1 MTFGNLKTKMP
12 KLQPK
17 VSPAGTITVASKRLP
32 VAELKVPVI
41 QNVPCQFKTVFD
53 ISALT
58 LVTT

>member
-1 MTFGNLKTKMP
+1 MIFGNLKTKMP

-17 VSPAGTITVASKRLP
+17 VSPVGMITVASKRPP
-32 VAELKVPVI
+32 VAELKAHAI
-41 QNVPCQFKTVFD
+41 QNVPCQFKIEFD

>member
-1 MTFGNLKTKMP
+1 MIFGNLKKKTAKS
-12 KLQPK
+12 QPK
-17 VSPAGTITVASKRLP
+17 VSQAGMITVASKRPL
-32 VAELKVPVI
+32 VAELKVLAI

>member
-17 VSPAGTITVASKRLP
+17 VSPAGTITVVSKRPLD
-32 VAELKVPVI
+32 AGLKVLAI

-53 ISALT
+53 ISVLT
-58 LVTT
+58 LVTI